1 MFGMLNAQWTA
12 RRGEGTIAFMDNALT
27 PRRAAGN
34 SVPANDRRLESPKSA
49 VPAVARAARL
59 LDTVAESPE
68 PVSLGTLT
76 RQLDLPKS
84 TVHGLCATLVHAGL
98 LTRFENGTYHLGLHV
113 MDLAHSF
120 LARTDLTV
128 EFVKLWESLALLPEE
143 TIILSV
149 LDGADV
155 VYVACR
161 NGSRPLG
168 LNFRIGMRQPANC
181 TASGKAMLS
190 SLPPDRVK
198 ALLTAA
204 GLRTL
209 TKKKTGGMQGLLRQ
223 LAQARK
229 SRLLGRRRGNPRR
242 HDLLRRTGVRFQE
255 RRSRRRGGGQYAQ
268 GSGYSTPPRTCR
280 ASGQANGS
288 GIVETPWRARSLVG
302 VGSHPWQV
310 RQSFARI
317 GDPSN
322 DRAATMLWA
331 SQVECLD
338 SQRLR
343 FVSARIR
350 RHVRRAPATTSGE
363 RRHAKI
369 PS

>member
-229 SRLLGRRRGNPRR
+229 S
-242 HDLLRRTGVRFQE
+242 
-255 RRSRRRGGGQYAQ
+255 
-268 GSGYSTPPRTCR
+268 GYSVDDEETREGMICFGAPVFDSR
-280 ASGQANGS
+280 SGEA
-288 GIVETPWRARSLVG
+288 VAG
-302 VGSHPWQV
+302 VAVS
-310 RQSFARI
+310 
-317 GDPSN
+317 
-322 DRAATMLWA
+322 MLK
-331 SQVECLD
+331 
-338 SQRLR
+338 
-343 FVSARIR
+343 
-350 RHVRRAPATTSGE
+350 APATQ
-363 RRHAKI
+363 RRRELAAQAVRQMAQALSKRLGARAL
-369 PS
+369 SLA